1 MSNFTEANTIRD
13 MLFDAAGFNGW
24 MLMDGGLV
32 PREGNI
38 GLPFV
43 PSWLKGSLHLLNKDK
58 GLTDAQADEI
68 VRQLQGVYLGLV
80 NPVDLVETNKRLR
93 ERSLKYDS
101 QPRGPD

>member
-43 PSWLKGSLHLLNKDK
+43 PS
-58 GLTDAQADEI
+58 
-68 VRQLQGVYLGLV
+68 
-80 NPVDLVETNKRLR
+80 
-93 ERSLKYDS
+93 
-101 QPRGPD
+101 